1 MFWKKLGLEISLKPF
16 ADHSEAGIRA
26 VGEKIFSQWR
36 TLIES
41 AEEVSLMFWAADGSE
56 ILEYNGKME
65 DRFEWCKWIGV
76 ANPHG
81 EFPTLP
87 REQQTIHAHP
97 RYYMENP
104 PEFTYGDFKRVI
116 DVLRALFR
124 ERYGKRLRMGATFDS
139 GPEFAVSDF
148 KYKRHPEICRGFC
161 LGGKT
166 FVCCYTTLHADDRSY
181 AGFPQ
186 GIPEG
191 TSFGT
196 FLGRQAQRYLTDMGF
211 DYLWLSNGFGFGME
225 TWGTCGA
232 IFDGRKFSPEEAH
245 VTRETMFGF
254 WNDFRRECPEFPL
267 ETRGTN
273 LSTGMD
279 LASDATPT
287 REIYREVHDIEAPVN
302 SPWAALNGDFGMEL
316 AGWMSHIAEL
326 PAGKGYPFRYY
337 IHDPWFVNSPWI
349 DRYSRSPYDIYLPLS
364 IARLRGDGSVEA
376 SNALHLLAL
385 DDSYGRMP
393 DLVPVEV
400 SGHLYDAE
408 STQAD
413 VAGPFIWV
421 YPFEEYHN
429 EVYAGR
435 RLEQIF
441 ADDYLI
447 RGAINAGFPMN
458 TVVSSANFVKAVES
472 GVEFRD
478 RVLVMSTIF
487 DISPAVLAAAEKHLA
502 SGGKI
507 LFYGP
512 VRGEAV
518 EKLLGLVPAAPIEG
532 EMVLEGIEAFSQLN
546 AVRHL
551 PVYSG
556 GPLDSVADPAAG
568 AEILAEYVQGRE
580 RRPAALYR
588 AVGDGGILW
597 IRGTNSFE
605 IRSGNYN
612 PTAFA
617 KDRYFHCERLFRC
630 LLGRVGYDIGLHK
643 ADPLLPDDCMTLR
656 WHANGLYLVAYSKNT
671 TGDRSFRFPDGA
683 PVFCRCDTVLRNNH
697 AFYHCERAVNQE
709 GRIFVTGD
717 DSVITCRDV
726 PQCFPG
732 IQRRIEVAGLKNA
745 TVIYRPDVFEG
756 MTFNFSTGKELTKSS
771 LCAESEYQAEP
782 AHDAIGPKFI
792 IRNVTGNLVISRG
805 VRHEF
810 CASDR

>member
-1 MFWKKLGLEISLKPF
+1 MFWKKLDLEISLKPF

-36 TLIES
+36 TMIEN
-41 AEEVSLMFWAADGSE
+41 AESVSLMFWAADGSE

-81 EFPTLP
+81 ESSTLP
-87 REQQTIHAHP
+87 REQQTMHAHP

-116 DVLRALFR
+116 DVLRSLFR
-124 ERYGKRLRMGATFDS
+124 EMYGKRLRIGATFDS
-139 GPEFAVSDF
+139 GPEFAISDF
-148 KYKRHPEICRGFC
+148 KYTRHPEICRGFC

-191 TSFGT
+191 TTFGT

-225 TWGTCGA
+225 TWGACGA
-232 IFDGRKFSPEEAH
+232 IFDGQKFSPEEAH
-245 VTRETMFGF
+245 VTKEAMFGF
-254 WNDFRRECPEFPL
+254 WNDFRRECPKFPL

-287 REIYREVHDIEAPVN
+287 REIYREVYDIEAPVN

-337 IHDPWFVNSPWI
+337 THDPWFVNSPWL

-364 IARLRGDGSVEA
+364 VTRLRADGSVEA
-376 SNALHLLAL
+376 ANALHLLTL

-400 SGHLYDAE
+400 SGYLYDAE
-408 STQAD
+408 STTAD
-413 VAGPFIWV
+413 TAGPFIWV

-435 RLEQIF
+435 RLEQVF

-447 RGAINAGFPMN
+447 RGAINAGFPVN
-458 TVVSSANFVKAVES
+458 TVVSSTNFVKAVEA
-472 GVEFRD
+472 GIEFQD

-487 DISPAVLAAAEKHLA
+487 DISPTVLAAAEKHLA
-502 SGGKI
+502 AGGKI

-512 VRGEAV
+512 ARGDAV
-518 EKLLGLVPAAPIEG
+518 GKLLGLVPAAPIEG
-532 EMVLEGIEAFSQLN
+532 EMVLEGIEAFSRLN

-568 AEILAEYVQGRE
+568 AEILAEYVQGSE

-588 AVGDGGILW
+588 TVGNGGILW

-605 IRSGNYN
+605 IRPGSYN
-612 PTAFA
+612 PTPFA
-617 KDRYFHCERLFRC
+617 EDRYFHCERLFRY
-630 LLGRVGYDIGLHK
+630 LLGRVGCEIEFHK
-643 ADPLLPDDCMTLR
+643 VDPLLPDDCMTLR

-732 IQRRIEVAGLKNA
+732 IQRRIEVGGLKNA
-745 TVIYRPDVFEG
+745 TVVYRPDVFDG
-756 MTFNFSTGKELTKSS
+756 MTFNFSAGKELTKSS
-771 LCAESEYQAEP
+771 LCAESEYQAELVR
-782 AHDAIGPKFI
+782 DAIGPKFI